1 MNKKELKG
9 LAKKIANL
17 ELKRNK
23 TTDKEELSKIN
34 SEIMNLCGKVKSFDD
49 VTILDDLILEIL
61 ENNSWLLKNFL
72 I

>member
-49 VTILDDLILEIL
+49 VTILDNLILEIL
-61 ENNSWLLKNFL
+61 EKNS
-72 I
+72 

>member
-1 MNKKELKG
+1 MNKKELKE

-23 TTDKEELSKIN
+23 TTDKKELSKIN

-61 ENNSWLLKNFL
+61 EKNS
-72 I
+72 

>member
-23 TTDKEELSKIN
+23 TTDKEELSKID

-61 ENNSWLLKNFL
+61 EKNS
-72 I
+72 

>member
-61 ENNSWLLKNFL
+61 EKNS
-72 I
+72 

>member
-61 ENNSWLLKNFL
+61 EKNSWLLKNFL

>member
-23 TTDKEELSKIN
+23 TTNKEELSKID

-61 ENNSWLLKNFL
+61 EKNS
-72 I
+72 